1 MNLKATVLLALL
13 GSISSQTASAAVD
26 RVDPPDWWVG
36 MADPSLQLMMY
47 GIDIGSGSVVS
58 KSGDVTISQVTSG
71 DSPNYL
77 FVDLTIAADAKPQ
90 TVEFVYTA
98 ADGT

>member
-1 MNLKATVLLALL
+1 MNLKTTLFFALL
-13 GSISSQTASAAVD
+13 GGMSSQTLGAAVD
-26 RVDPPDWWVG
+26 RVDPPNWWVG

-47 GIDIGSGSVVS
+47 GNEIGSGSLAS

-77 FVDLTIAADAKPQ
+77 FVDLTIHADAGA
-90 TVEFVYTA
+90 TN
-98 ADGT
+98 G